1 MANARFKARGQTI
14 EVFGPR
20 AEQVAHLLEL
30 DGNGAAKKLADRIVS
45 HVADGEPGEEVLE
58 LDREQAREMREAL
71 DRLAAAVKEM
81 PADLSDLREALR

>member
-1 MANARFKARGQTI
+1 MANAHFKVGGRTI